1 MNKSEKKGSLVCVG
15 TGITLGA
22 HITPIAKSH
31 IEQADIVFITGNT
44 GFMQMWLQELN
55 PNVHD
60 LQQYYQEGKPR
71 SRTYQQMMDE
81 MLKAMRQGKK
91 VVGAF
96 YGHPGMF
103 VTPTHKAIKQ
113 AKTEGYFA
121 QMVAGISA
129 EDCLISD
136 CGVDPG
142 RVGCANFEASQFI
155 NFQRQVDNSAYLIL
169 WQVGFVGDTTLT
181 QFTTGEKY
189 RAILVEVL
197 QQHYPADHT
206 ITLYEAA
213 ATALEQPRIEQMPLV
228 DFIHADVKQITTMI
242 IPPSAKLKVNKSIQ
256 AKLAELEKQRSAPAL
271 KSI

>member
-1 MNKSEKKGSLVCVG
+1 MNESEKKGSLVCVG

-44 GFMQMWLQELN
+44 GFMQMWLEELN

-81 MLKAMRQGKK
+81 MLKAMREGKK

-113 AKTEGYFA
+113 AKAEGFFA
-121 QMVAGISA
+121 KMEAGISA

-136 CGVDPG
+136 CGINPG
-142 RVGCANFEASQFI
+142 ALGCANFEASQFI
-155 NFQRQVDNSAYLIL
+155 NYQRQVDNSAYLIL
-169 WQVGFVGDTTLT
+169 WQVGMVGDTTLT
-181 QFTTGEKY
+181 QFSTGEKY

-197 QQHYPADHT
+197 QQHYPFDHT

-213 ATALEQPRIEQMPLV
+213 ATALEQPRIEQIALV
-228 DFIHADVKQITTMI
+228 DFIHADVKQVTTMI
-242 IPPSAKLKVNKSIQ
+242 IPPSAKLKVNKGIQ
-256 AKLAELEKQRSAPAL
+256 EKLAELEKQRSAPVL